1 MTYVL
6 KYFHTS
12 YIYPDHTAP
21 HYLLSRNN
29 IQMPVSNNHPLY
41 YKNCQSSPNCL
52 NCSLN
57 YFLSCSLNCYK
68 NCSLNCSWMNC
79 LMHSSMNSLMNS
91 PLNLLNYSL
100 MSYSCSLPLSGPPY
114 KLILNMLHILVL
126 LIILLFIQYLS
137 HLSTLFKIFFIFLQF
152 PVAKHEII

>member
-52 NCSLN
+52 
-57 YFLSCSLNCYK
+57 